1 LSQGCGSLTKM
12 LFLDAKY
19 FLTDHNLNYTDKMS
33 MAAGVEVRVP
43 YLDPDLIAV
52 AARLP
57 SSFKQHRATGKWILK
72 KAAEPYLPHDVI
84 YRSKTG
90 FGAPMRHWI
99 KHELAHVVDD
109 LFSSKAFTQRGLFDP
124 TGVRQLVDL
133 NRADRIDASYTIFAI
148 MCTELWCQLFLDG
161 KTVN

>member
-1 LSQGCGSLTKM
+1 
-12 LFLDAKY
+12 
-19 FLTDHNLNYTDKMS
+19 

-43 YLDPDLIAV
+43 YLDPDLMAV

-57 SSFKQHRATGKWILK
+57 SNFKQHRGMGKWILK

-84 YRSKTG
+84 YRPKTG

-99 KHELAHVVDD
+99 KHELAQAVDD
-109 LFSSKAFTQRGLFDP
+109 LFSSRAFTQRGLFDP

-133 NRADRIDASYTIFAI
+133 SRGGHVDASYTIFAI
-148 MCTELWCQLFLDG
+148 MCIELWCRLFVDG
-161 KTVN
+161 EAVH